1 MLKKYAALV
10 LMALSFSLPTI
21 TVMADINENDD
32 ATGYT
37 QQVVSQ
43 NIVGDVIGNASIISD
58 DDPLLDGHFH
68 NGELVNGFICHNKT
82 EAEQALIA
90 NLNLQ
95 NDTAPLLDEDGNPYR
110 DESSPANSESKIY
123 PITGRF
129 VGIDNDSSGD
139 SYTDGDQSYTVT
151 LVGPSGTV
159 GSYRGYADNVNGG
172 LSFNTTKGVG
182 VYNVRI
188 AINGLNRNIY
198 LNGDGNAD
206 L

>member
-1 MLKKYAALV
+1 MFKKYAALV

-21 TVMADINENDD
+21 TVIADINENDD

-43 NIVGDVIGNASIISD
+43 NIVGDAIGNASIIPD

-90 NLNLQ
+90 DLNLQ

-110 DESSPANSESKIY
+110 DESSPVNSESKFI
-123 PITGRF
+123 
-129 VGIDNDSSGD
+129 
-139 SYTDGDQSYTVT
+139 Q
-151 LVGPSGTV
+151 
-159 GSYRGYADNVNGG
+159 
-172 LSFNTTKGVG
+172 
-182 VYNVRI
+182 
-188 AINGLNRNIY
+188 
-198 LNGDGNAD
+198 
-206 L
+206 